1 MRGVAATL
9 EPVSLEGDHVR
20 LEPMTLAHVPALSE
34 VAFEPSIWRWMFVNL
49 ETPDDVRA
57 YVEAALA
64 GAAAGSEL
72 PFVTID
78 RATGRVVGSTRYLAI
93 ALEHRRI
100 EIGWTWIAPAWQRT
114 AINSGAKLLMLEHA
128 FERLGCRRVEF
139 KTDARNERSR
149 TALAGIGAQFEG
161 IFRKHMVLR
170 DGSPRDSAWF
180 AIVDDDW
187 PAVRDR
193 LRDRLAR
200 QPAGAT
206 SSPTATK
213 PGDTTR
219 P

>member
-1 MRGVAATL
+1 
-9 EPVSLEGDHVR
+9 
-20 LEPMTLAHVPALSE
+20 
-34 VAFEPSIWRWMFVNL
+34 
-49 ETPDDVRA
+49 
-57 YVEAALA
+57 
-64 GAAAGSEL
+64 
-72 PFVTID
+72 
-78 RATGRVVGSTRYLAI
+78 
-93 ALEHRRI
+93 
-100 EIGWTWIAPAWQRT
+100 
-114 AINSGAKLLMLEHA
+114 MLEHA

-200 QPAGAT
+200 QPAGTT
-206 SSPTATK
+206 SSPTATE